1 MQNIKIGYIPVGQ
14 TIAIENKT
22 LRIKEFFKRNKLGLI
37 ISGIFISLISTYA
50 VLLVNFIN
58 LIKIIY

>member
-1 MQNIKIGYIPVGQ
+1 MQNIKIGYIRVGQ

-22 LRIKEFFKRNKLGLI
+22 LRIKEVLKRSRLGLI
-37 ISGIFISLISTYA
+37 ISGIFISLISIYA
-50 VLLVNFIN
+50 VLLINFIN